1 VRARLV
7 DPTTTLAPIA
17 DALSAADVTVVNL
30 ETAVTERGAPEPKT
44 YTFRVAPV
52 AFYALAAAG
61 VDVVTMANN
70 HAVDYGPEAPAD
82 TLAAIEAVPLPVV
95 GIGTNERQAF
105 APAVIDVPGTTIAVF
120 GATDV
125 PDRTAAAGRPTS
137 SCTCTTARS
146 GWAARQRS
154 SDIVSALAAAAADV
168 VVGSHAHVLLGPGWF
183 GRTYVSYG
191 LGNFVWYTPSSVA
204 EATRG
209 VLTLTVREGS
219 VVDVSWTP
227 TLTGQDGMRRVLS
240 DSDGE
245 QAVADWADLRGCTG
259 LAGSLDAAEAM
270 S

>member
-191 LGNFVWYTPSSVA
+191 PRKLRLVHTELSCGSDSRRAHAHGSRRLRRRCLLDADVNRTGRH
-204 EATRG
+204 ATRSQ
-209 VLTLTVREGS
+209 R
-219 VVDVSWTP
+219 
-227 TLTGQDGMRRVLS
+227 
-240 DSDGE
+240 
-245 QAVADWADLRGCTG
+245 LRWRTSGG
-259 LAGSLDAAEAM
+259 RLG
-270 S
+270 